1 MNRTRERIHRK
12 KEKGQNQDPEI
23 WALTKHSGLFTF
35 AVTWKDYSRSIK
47 IHRTGSQ
54 VREFSVWKDPGC
66 FQLCGNEVFFLQMA
80 LDQVSANYSP
90 QAKSCPSLVFV
101 NKVWLEHSQIYC
113 LIFCLWLFSLYKSRY
128 EWLQQ
133 RPYAPQNHLSG
144 PLQEKF
150 NDPCSSL
157 LARFSRYQHG
167 IHDQSYVL
175 D

>member
-1 MNRTRERIHRK
+1 MNRTRKRVHLK

-23 WALTKHSGLFTF
+23 WALTKHCGLFTF
-35 AVTWKDYSRSIK
+35 AVTWKAYSRSIK

-54 VREFSVWKDPGC
+54 ERDFSVREDPGC
-66 FQLCGNEVFFLQMA
+66 FLLCGNEVFFHQMA

-101 NKVWLEHSQIYC
+101 NKVWLEHSQTYY
-113 LIFCLWLFSLYKSRY
+113 LIFGLWLFSLYNSRY
-128 EWLQQ
+128 ESLQQ
-133 RPYAPQNHLSG
+133 RPHGPQNHLSG

-150 NDPCSSL
+150 HDPYSSL

-167 IHDQSYVL
+167 IHDQSYVQ